1 MKCRLGPLAAFAA
14 LAGGCSSPPP
24 APVAQ
29 VEVAKPAD
37 ETRRFPAANRVE
49 THVVA
54 TALLGKSFMPGGT
67 VAHYKRGAVEY
78 DMFVASL
85 PTPLAAALLLPDWK
99 NALAGAHV
107 VPTFGGYF
115 GSDAGRP
122 VFVFAKGTWLA
133 GVAGLPQQQADLAAR
148 TLAARLD

>member
-1 MKCRLGPLAAFAA
+1 
-14 LAGGCSSPPP
+14 
-24 APVAQ
+24 
-29 VEVAKPAD
+29 VEVTKPAD

-67 VAHYKRGAVEY
+67 AAHYKKGAVEY
-78 DMFVASL
+78 DMFVARL
-85 PTPLAAALLLPDWK
+85 ATPLAAALLLPDWK
-99 NALAGAHV
+99 NAMSDAHV

-115 GSDAGRP
+115 GNDAGRP

-133 GVAGLPQQQADLAAR
+133 GVAGLPREQADLEAR
-148 TLAARLD
+148 SLAARLD